1 MQKIQ
6 LWSVERAEGKLS
18 ATAVESV
25 DNTETEQDLE
35 DLLVASPDLL
45 MEGLTLIGRQVATA
59 GGPLDLLGIDADG
72 RLVVF
77 ELKRGTLT
85 RDAVAQA
92 LDYASDLAA
101 LDDGSFG
108 ALIERH
114 SGRLGVERI
123 EDFADWYRQE
133 HPGPTEFLR
142 DRPRMVLVGL
152 GVDERARRIVNFLA
166 ESRVDIQLLT
176 FHAFREGSHLFLAR
190 QVESESPQVPD
201 PVATATKESNLRT
214 LHAAAKSHTRE
225 ATWSERTP
233 EGRWRPYSYDEIVGR
248 DKVSLDLFWL
258 RDESL
263 EDSADLPE
271 PHVLA
276 RQTADDLR
284 SALGQMEE
292 ILADLE
298 ERAERSSDK
307 TLGLSRHVS
316 QNPLSTILPL
326 EQLWMTLVLTPHTC
340 GLGSRRSSVTPICL
354 SASAWTPTRNP
365 TSCLR
370 FQFADATLPTLC
382 FETAL
387 RQRHYPSR
395 KSLRRTSR
403 IPAPPCPVTLGR
415 SSRTSTKE
423 CSSNILPRYS
433 VPPNGD

>member
-133 HPGPTEFLR
+133 HPGATEFLR

-176 FHAFREGSHLFLAR
+176 FHAFREGSQSVSGPSGRKRISASAR
-190 QVESESPQVPD
+190 PRCDGHQGEQ
-201 PVATATKESNLRT
+201 
-214 LHAAAKSHTRE
+214 
-225 ATWSERTP
+225 
-233 EGRWRPYSYDEIVGR
+233 
-248 DKVSLDLFWL
+248 
-258 RDESL
+258 
-263 EDSADLPE
+263 
-271 PHVLA
+271 
-276 RQTADDLR
+276 
-284 SALGQMEE
+284 
-292 ILADLE
+292 
-298 ERAERSSDK
+298 
-307 TLGLSRHVS
+307 S
-316 QNPLSTILPL
+316 QNPARCREESGGGGIPDPDRPVHRSTHPRILL
-326 EQLWMTLVLTPHTC
+326 AGQAGLFLLATGDDGCRHAVASLLRGVVCHHQETRLVDTDVYAA
-340 GLGSRRSSVTPICL
+340 GGEGRSGRGRRVLPSS
-354 SASAWTPTRNP
+354 
-365 TSCLR
+365 TSC
-370 FQFADATLPTLC
+370 
-382 FETAL
+382 
-387 RQRHYPSR
+387 RQKQEPQQ
-395 KSLRRTSR
+395 
-403 IPAPPCPVTLGR
+403 PA
-415 SSRTSTKE
+415 
-423 CSSNILPRYS
+423 
-433 VPPNGD
+433 